1 MPAWLD
7 ISIFA
12 LAQVM
17 MLVGLFGL
25 LIPVFP
31 GLLIMWIAALGYGF
45 AMGFDILGIVIM
57 VLITL
62 LAIIASLIDNIFMG
76 AGARKMGASWGTIV
90 LAIIAGVV
98 GTLVFPPFGGFIAA
112 PIAVLLLEYYH
123 KRDFKLAWQALIGLV
138 TGLGLSFAA
147 RFAAGVIIMMLWWFW
162 VWQG

>member
-45 AMGFDILGIVIM
+45 AMGFDVLGIVIM

-62 LAIIASLIDNIFMG
+62 LAIIASLIDNVFMG

-98 GTLVFPPFGGFIAA
+98 GTLIFPPFGGFIAA

-123 KRDFKLAWQALIGLV
+123 KRDSKLAWQALIGLV

>member
-12 LAQVM
+12 LVQVM

-31 GLLIMWIAALGYGF
+31 GLLIMWVAAIGYGF
-45 AMGFDILGIVIM
+45 ATGFEVVGVVIM

-62 LAIIASLIDNIFMG
+62 LAVFASVIDNVFMG
-76 AGARKMGASWGTIV
+76 AGARKMGASWSTIA
-90 LAIIAGVV
+90 LAFIAGVV
-98 GTLVFPPFGGFIAA
+98 GTLVFPPLGGFIAA
-112 PIAVLLLEYYH
+112 PLAVLLLEYYR
-123 KRDFKLAWQALIGLV
+123 KRDIKLAWQALIGLV

-147 RFAAGVIIMMLWWFW
+147 RFAAGLMIMVLWWIW
-162 VWQG
+162 VWLG

>member
-12 LAQVM
+12 LAQVL

-45 AMGFDILGIVIM
+45 AMGFEVLGIVIM

-62 LAIIASLIDNIFMG
+62 LAIIASLIDNVFMG

-90 LAIIAGVV
+90 LAIIAGVI
-98 GTLVFPPFGGFIAA
+98 GTLVFLFFFSLLPGTWSLEPGPSIITFTTTFARANVVIKPGGSA
-112 PIAVLLLEYYH
+112 
-123 KRDFKLAWQALIGLV
+123 
-138 TGLGLSFAA
+138 
-147 RFAAGVIIMMLWWFW
+147 
-162 VWQG
+162 